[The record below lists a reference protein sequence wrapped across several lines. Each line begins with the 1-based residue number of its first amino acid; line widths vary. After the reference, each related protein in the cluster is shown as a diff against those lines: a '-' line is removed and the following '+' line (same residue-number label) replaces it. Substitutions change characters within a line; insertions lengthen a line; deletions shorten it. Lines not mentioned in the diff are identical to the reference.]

1 MGRPS
6 EFQPHKLFV
15 AALFAPD
22 PGYTAVRDLVASRFG
37 PIDDELEPHPFTF
50 SDYYHAEMGPSLE
63 RALFSIGPLVD
74 PSRLAE
80 LKEQANQIESETAAR
95 PQGVA
100 ALGTGEGVGDARSVN
115 LDPGLLSLSR
125 IVLATTKASAHRV
138 PLRDGLYAEVTL
150 LYRRRRYRPL
160 EWTYPDY
167 QSEPFV
173 EWLARVRSRY
183 HEQLREIDPRRPWR
197 L

>member
-1 MGRPS
+1 MGRPVS
-6 EFQPHKLFV
+6 FQPHKLFV
-15 AALFAPD
+15 AALFAPE
-22 PGYTAVRDLVASRFG
+22 PGVVVIRDLVASRFG
-37 PIDDELEPHPFTF
+37 PIDDELAPHPFTF

-74 PSRLAE
+74 PAGLAGF
-80 LKEQANQIESETAAR
+80 KEEANALESETAVV
-95 PQGVA
+95 P
-100 ALGTGEGVGDARSVN
+100 DARRVN

-125 IVLATTKASAHRV
+125 VVLATTKASAHRV
-138 PLRDGLYAEVTL
+138 PLRDGLYAEITL
-150 LYRRRRYRPL
+150 LYRRGRYRPL

-167 QSEPFV
+167 QSDRFV

-183 HEQLREIDPRRPWR
+183 HEQLRSIDPDRAWR

>member
-1 MGRPS
+1 MGHPTT
-6 EFQPHKLFV
+6 FQPHKLFV
-15 AALFAPD
+15 AALVAPH
-22 PGYTAVRDLVASRFG
+22 PGPAAVRDLVARRFG
-37 PIDDELEPHPFTF
+37 PIDDELPPHPFTF
-50 SDYYHAEMGPSLE
+50 SSYYHAEMGPSLE

-80 LKEQANQIESETAAR
+80 LKERANEIETDTAAAR
-95 PQGVA
+95 
-100 ALGTGEGVGDARSVN
+100 DARADTPPPRRVN

-125 IVLATTKASAHRV
+125 IVLATTKSSAHRV

-150 LYRRRRYRPL
+150 LYRRGRYRPF

-167 QSEPFV
+167 RSEPFV
-173 EWLARVRSRY
+173 DWLTRVRGRY
-183 HEQLREIDPRRPWR
+183 HEQLREIDPGRAWR